1 MDESRAASGVF
12 DVVVVVRRHRRRAT
26 GKVVVKIDIV
36 VVDPRVVEWLGKPL
50 KVAIEAA

>member
-1 MDESRAASGVF
+1 MDESCAASGVF
-12 DVVVVVRRHRRRAT
+12 AVVVLMRRAT